1 MNKRTSEVNA
11 TKQEIM
17 LRAEQ
22 LFAQSGFESVSMR
35 EIAEACGITKAN
47 IYYYFKDKESLY
59 LQVLESDMLEMIGML
74 NRAAQREGTA
84 RDKIARIAETVVRL
98 LHSKPAL
105 IRMGM
110 RLLGEHE
117 PDILGLVHSHRQEL
131 LRPVEQVLEEGMRSG
146 ELRLL
151 NVQVTALSFVIIM
164 RVLVIMTAKGLPP
177 PDISESDMVLH
188 TVELLF
194 DGIRAR

>member
-1 MNKRTSEVNA
+1 MNIRTTEVNA

-22 LFAQSGFESVSMR
+22 LFAQRGYESVSMR
-35 EIAEACGITKAN
+35 EIAEACDITKAN

-59 LQVLESDMLEMIGML
+59 LQVLESDMLEMIEAL
-74 NRAAQREGTA
+74 RRAAEREGTA
-84 RDKIARIAETVVRL
+84 RDKIARIAETFVRL

-110 RLLGEHE
+110 RPFGEQE
-117 PDILGLVHSHRQEL
+117 PDILGLVYRHRQEV
-131 LRPVEQVLEEGMRSG
+131 LRPVERVLEEGLRSG

-151 NVQVTALSFVIIM
+151 NVPVTALSFVIIM
-164 RVLVIMTAKGLPP
+164 RVLVIVATKGLPP

>member
-1 MNKRTSEVNA
+1 MNIRTTEANA

-22 LFAQSGFESVSMR
+22 LFAQRGYESVSMR
-35 EIAEACGITKAN
+35 EIAEACDITKAN

-59 LQVLESDMLEMIGML
+59 LRVLDSDMLEMIGAL

-84 RDKIARIAETVVRL
+84 RDKIARIAETFVRL

-110 RLLGEHE
+110 RPFGEHE
-117 PDILGLVHSHRQEL
+117 PDSLGLLHRHRQEV
-131 LRPVEQVLEEGMRSG
+131 LRPVEQVLEEGLRSG

-151 NVQVTALSFVIIM
+151 NVPVTALSFVIIM
-164 RVLVIMTAKGLPP
+164 RVLVIMATKGPP
-177 PDISESDMVLH
+177 APDISESELVLH

>member
-1 MNKRTSEVNA
+1 MNTRTTEANA

-22 LFAQSGFESVSMR
+22 LFAQSGYESVSMR
-35 EIAEACGITKAN
+35 EIAEACDITKAN

-59 LQVLESDMLEMIGML
+59 LQVLESDMLEMIGAL

-84 RDKIARIAETVVRL
+84 RDKIARIAETFVRL
-98 LHSKPAL
+98 LRGKPAL
-105 IRMGM
+105 VKMGM
-110 RLLGEHE
+110 RPFGEHE
-117 PDILGLVHSHRQEL
+117 PDILGLIHRHRQEL
-131 LRPVEQVLEEGMRSG
+131 LRPVEQVLEEGIRSG

-151 NVQVTALSFVIIM
+151 NVPVTALSFVIIM
-164 RVLVIMTAKGLPP
+164 RMLCIIAAKALPT

>member
-1 MNKRTSEVNA
+1 
-11 TKQEIM
+11 M

-22 LFAQSGFESVSMR
+22 LFAQRGFESVSMR
-35 EIAEACGITKAN
+35 EIAEACDITKAN

-59 LQVLESDMLEMIGML
+59 LQVLESDMLEMIEAL

-84 RDKIARIAETVVRL
+84 RDKIARIAETFVRL

-110 RLLGEHE
+110 RPLGEHE
-117 PDILGLVHSHRQEL
+117 PDTLGLIHRHRQEL
-131 LRPVEQVLEEGMRSG
+131 LLPVERVLEEGMRSG

-151 NVQVTALSFVIIM
+151 NVPVTALSFVIIM
-164 RVLVIMTAKGLPP
+164 RVLVIMAAKGLPP

>member
-1 MNKRTSEVNA
+1 MNTRTTEVNA

-22 LFAQSGFESVSMR
+22 LFAQRGYESVSMR
-35 EIAEACGITKAN
+35 EIAEACDITKAN
-47 IYYYFKDKESLY
+47 IYYYFKDKEALY
-59 LQVLESDMLEMIGML
+59 LQVLESDMLEMIEAL
-74 NRAAQREGTA
+74 RSAAQREGTA
-84 RDKIARIAETVVRL
+84 RDRIARIAETFVRL

-110 RLLGEHE
+110 RPFGENE
-117 PDILGLVHSHRQEL
+117 PDTLGLIQRHRQEL
-131 LRPVEQVLEEGMRSG
+131 LLPVERVLEEGMRSG

-151 NVQVTALSFVIIM
+151 NVPVTALSFVISM
-164 RVLVIMTAKGLPP
+164 RVLVIMATKRLPG
-177 PDISESDMVLH
+177 PDSSESDMVLH

>member
-1 MNKRTSEVNA
+1 MDIRTTEANA
-11 TKQEIM
+11 TKQEIT

-22 LFAQSGFESVSMR
+22 LFAQRGYESVSMR
-35 EIAEACGITKAN
+35 EIAEACDITKAN

-59 LQVLESDMLEMIGML
+59 LQVLESDMLEMIEAL
-74 NRAAQREGTA
+74 DRAAEREGTA
-84 RDKIARIAETVVRL
+84 RDKIARIAETLVRL

-110 RLLGEHE
+110 RPFGEHE
-117 PDILGLVHSHRQEL
+117 PDTLGLIHRHRQEL
-131 LRPVEQVLEEGMRSG
+131 LRPVERVLDEGMRAG

-151 NVQVTALSFVIIM
+151 NVPVTALSFVISM
-164 RVLVIMTAKGLPP
+164 RVLVVMATKGLPP

>member
-1 MNKRTSEVNA
+1 MNTRTTEANA

-22 LFAQSGFESVSMR
+22 LFAQRGYESVSMR
-35 EIAEACGITKAN
+35 EIAEACDITKAN
-47 IYYYFKDKESLY
+47 IYYYFKDKKALY
-59 LQVLESDMLEMIGML
+59 LQVLESDMLEMIEAL
-74 NRAAQREGTA
+74 RSAAQREGTA
-84 RDKIARIAETVVRL
+84 RDRIARIAETFVRL

-110 RLLGEHE
+110 RPFGENE
-117 PDILGLVHSHRQEL
+117 PDTLGLIHRHRQEL
-131 LRPVEQVLEEGMRSG
+131 LLPVERVLEEGMRSG

-151 NVQVTALSFVIIM
+151 NVPVTALSFVISM
-164 RVLVIMTAKGLPP
+164 RVLVIMATKRLPG
-177 PDISESDMVLH
+177 PDSSESDMVLH

>member
-1 MNKRTSEVNA
+1 MTIRTSDVNT
-11 TKQEIM
+11 TKEEII

-22 LFAQSGFESVSMR
+22 LFAQRGFESVSMR
-35 EIAEACGITKAN
+35 EIGEACGITKAN

-59 LQVLESDMLEMIGML
+59 LQVLESDMLEMIGAL
-74 NRAAQREGTA
+74 QRAAERDGTA
-84 RDKIARIAETVVRL
+84 RDKIARIAETFVRL

-110 RLLGEHE
+110 RPFGEHE
-117 PDILGLVHSHRQEL
+117 PDIFGIIHRHRQEL
-131 LRPVEQVLEEGMRSG
+131 LRPVEQVLQEGIRSG

-151 NVQVTALSFVIIM
+151 NVPATALTFVMFM
-164 RVLVIMTAKGLPP
+164 RVLVIGSAKGFA
-177 PDISESDMVLH
+177 PDMSESHMVLH
-188 TVELLF
+188 TMELLF

>member
-131 LRPVEQVLEEGMRSG
+131 LRPVEEVLEEGMRSG

>member
-1 MNKRTSEVNA
+1 MNIRTTEANA

>member
-1 MNKRTSEVNA
+1 MNIRTTEANA

-22 LFAQSGFESVSMR
+22 LFAQRGYESVSMR
-35 EIAEACGITKAN
+35 EIAEACDITKAN

-59 LQVLESDMLEMIGML
+59 LHVLESDMLEMIEAL
-74 NRAAQREGTA
+74 NRAAEREGTA
-84 RDKIARIAETVVRL
+84 RDKIARMAETFMWH
-98 LHSKPAL
+98 LHGKPAL

-110 RLLGEHE
+110 RPFGEQE
-117 PDILGLVHSHRQEL
+117 PDILGLVQRHRQEL
-131 LRPVEQVLEEGMRSG
+131 LRPVERVLEDGMRSG

-151 NVQVTALSFVIIM
+151 NIPVTALSFMIIL
-164 RVLVIMTAKGLPP
+164 RVLVSMASKWLPP
-177 PDISESDMVLH
+177 PEISESDLALH